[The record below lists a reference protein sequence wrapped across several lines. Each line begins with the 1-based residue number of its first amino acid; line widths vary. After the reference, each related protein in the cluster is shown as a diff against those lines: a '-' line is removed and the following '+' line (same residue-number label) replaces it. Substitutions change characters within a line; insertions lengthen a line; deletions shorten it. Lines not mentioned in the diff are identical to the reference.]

1 MNIFEMSKPQ
11 IQIELLERELINLQK
26 VHTLLEDRVSEA
38 YRAIIK
44 LEEALTELREELSA
58 NV

>member
-26 VHTLLEDRVSEA
+26 VHTLLEDRVSES

-44 LEEALTELREELSA
+44 LEEALTELREELS